1 MVEEAPPSYMATTD
15 SSARPRSRQRL
26 TCLFRRR
33 NSRSSRLHPFP
44 EKTLNDETNMEKAF
58 MEQARLGLIGDNIAA
73 SQAPRLHALAGAL
86 QRIAVR
92 YDLLVPAELGLGF
105 DALFDRCADGS
116 YHGINVTHPYKE
128 RAAAR
133 VEIENPLVR
142 AMGAVNLVRFAPDRP
157 RGFNTD
163 YTGFLSAYR
172 AKFGIEAPGIVCQ
185 VGAGGAGKA
194 IGFCAG
200 RARGGRDPDRGHR
213 PRPGA
218 SAGGGASVRVS
229 GAGRSGGREP
239 GRSGRGSARPRQL
252 FSGRHGRPRWDAD
265 SAYALARGGVGVRR
279 GLYPGP
285 HAISGR
291 CGGGR
296 ARHRERLRALL
307 PPGGGRFR
315 DLLRRYGRSGS
326 APAGGGRVWLSACC
340 LALRY
345 AKLGARLDG
354 GGPRPGTPL
363 PA

>member
-1 MVEEAPPSYMATTD
+1 MVGEAPPSYMVATEY
-15 SSARPRSRQRL
+15 SARPRSIPRL

-44 EKTLNDETNMEKAF
+44 ERTLNDETNMEKAF

-163 YTGFLSAYR
+163 YSGFLSAYR

-194 IGFCAG
+194 IGFALAELGADAIRIVDIDRARAQALAGALRAAHPGLDAMAVASLEEAAAGARGLVNCSPLGMTGHDGTPIPHRLMQGAAWAFDAVYTPVHTRFLADAAAAGLDTLSGFELFFHQGADGLEIFFGGTVDRVRLRQAVGESG
-200 RARGGRDPDRGHR
+200 RA
-213 PRPGA
+213 
-218 SAGGGASVRVS
+218 SAA
-229 GAGRSGGREP
+229 
-239 GRSGRGSARPRQL
+239 
-252 FSGRHGRPRWDAD
+252 
-265 SAYALARGGVGVRR
+265 
-279 GLYPGP
+279 
-285 HAISGR
+285 
-291 CGGGR
+291 
-296 ARHRERLRALL
+296 
-307 PPGGGRFR
+307 
-315 DLLRRYGRSGS
+315 
-326 APAGGGRVWLSACC
+326 
-340 LALRY
+340 
-345 AKLGARLDG
+345 
-354 GGPRPGTPL
+354 
-363 PA
+363 

>member
-1 MVEEAPPSYMATTD
+1 MVEEAPPGYMATTE

-26 TCLFRRR
+26 TCSFQRR

-44 EKTLNDETNMEKAF
+44 EKTLNDETNMEKAI
-58 MEQARLGLIGDNIAA
+58 MEQTRLGLIGDNIAA

-157 RGFNTD
+157 LGFNTD

-172 AKFGIEAPGIVCQ
+172 AKFGIEVPGIVCQ

-194 IGFCAG
+194 IGFALAELGADAIRIVDIDRG
-200 RARGGRDPDRGHR
+200 RAQALAGALRAAHPGLDAMAVASLEEAAAGARGV
-213 PRPGA
+213 
-218 SAGGGASVRVS
+218 GGCVKA
-229 GAGRSGGREP
+229 
-239 GRSGRGSARPRQL
+239 QL
-252 FSGRHGRPRWDAD
+252 FGEQPS
-265 SAYALARGGVGVRR
+265 
-279 GLYPGP
+279 
-285 HAISGR
+285 
-291 CGGGR
+291 
-296 ARHRERLRALL
+296 
-307 PPGGGRFR
+307 
-315 DLLRRYGRSGS
+315 
-326 APAGGGRVWLSACC
+326 
-340 LALRY
+340 
-345 AKLGARLDG
+345 
-354 GGPRPGTPL
+354 
-363 PA
+363 